1 MSDLEDSISSDSNNT
16 EVLLLIP
23 PNFFSVEQVED
34 YFGSNQEGRMEK
46 ISESQR
52 NILSNSIFKNEEQ
65 FLHEIDNF
73 LKVEQHNRVTPQL
86 NSTTVDENSL
96 PFDEYVGSSQNHYKD
111 FKTDD
116 LSLQEEM
123 LKREVGLMILYKL
136 VVLYISQIFSI
147 VNSLLVSYKRR
158 YCSIN
163 KSWRWLQ
170 KLIVTNRKL
179 LRN

>member
-1 MSDLEDSISSDSNNT
+1 MSELEDSFSSDSNNT

-73 LKVEQHNRVTPQL
+73 LKVEEHNRGSGNTPQL

-96 PFDEYVGSSQNHYKD
+96 PFDEYVGFSKIHYKD

-116 LSLQEEM
+116 LSLQEEK
-123 LKREVGLMILYKL
+123 LKREV
-136 VVLYISQIFSI
+136 S
-147 VNSLLVSYKRR
+147 SLL
-158 YCSIN
+158 CF
-163 KSWRWLQ
+163 
-170 KLIVTNRKL
+170 KLIKL
-179 LRN
+179 